1 MKYDIY
7 NKTGDVLFT
16 AEIGCKED
24 TPDAV
29 KKGLAVKWALENKV
43 SLAYAD
49 LDSADLRGANLSG
62 VNVRGANLKGADLR
76 GADLYG
82 TNLSGANLSGVNV
95 RGADLRDVNVRG
107 ADLYG
112 ANLSG
117 ANLSGANLY
126 GANLYLLQT
135 DIWTVHVQ
143 PEHIRIG
150 CQYHTA
156 EQWFSFSDEE
166 IDVMSPE
173 ALDWW
178 RKWKAPIQAIHATF
192 KGE

>member
-1 MKYDIY
+1 MKYDMY
-7 NKTGDVLFT
+7 NKTGEVLFT
-16 AEIGCKED
+16 AEIGCKEGA
-24 TPDAV
+24 PDAT
-29 KKGLAVKWALENKV
+29 KRGLAAKLAVRNNV
-43 SLAYAD
+43 SLAFAELYK
-49 LDSADLRGANLSG
+49 ANLSG
-62 VNVRGANLKGADLR
+62 ADLRYANLYGADLR
-76 GADLYG
+76 YANLFNA
-82 TNLSGANLSGVNV
+82 NLSGANLS
-95 RGADLRDVNVRG
+95 D
-107 ADLYG
+107 

-166 IDVMSPE
+166 IGKMDSR